1 MELLGNKRGV
11 ELSMNVIIIAILVI
25 LVLVILAVFFTG
37 GISNLFNKIKLLYG
51 AQLTDV
57 STKIASCNALCQQY
71 TTTGSPLYK
80 DRFCQGTKVDISG
93 DGAIKGDEE
102 NINCMDP
109 NINVQC
115 SEISAC

>member
-1 MELLGNKRGV
+1 MKLSRNKRGV

-37 GISNLFNKIKLLYG
+37 GIANLFNKIKLLYG

-57 STKIASCNALCQQY
+57 SAKIASCNTLCQQY
-71 TTTGSPLYK
+71 ITTGSPLYK
-80 DRFCQGTKVDISG
+80 DRFCEGTKVDING

-102 NINCMDP
+102 GVNCIDP

-115 SEISAC
+115 SEIPAC